1 MMNKFTLSFFTLF
14 LAFSSVYKPN
24 AQVNNDIF
32 SMALTGDAIIT
43 RKLSVYNEPPFLE
56 MIKLIRSADV
66 AFTNFEMLLH
76 DYEPYP
82 MHKSGGTYMR
92 AEPSMAKELIWA
104 GFDIVS
110 TANNHTGDYG
120 SEGMRLTL
128 KYLNDY
134 GLVNAGAGE
143 SLEEAREAKFI
154 ETSKAR
160 VALVSC
166 ASTFPDHSRA
176 GTSRGDTNSR
186 PGLSPLRFNTEFI
199 ITKEH
204 LDNIKKL
211 KKDTEPSK
219 FSKED
224 QNSLTEINFSGRNY
238 KVGKENEI
246 ITKTNQKDLKEIER
260 VVGSSVHMADYTIV
274 SIHAHESDEKKSV
287 PAKFLIEFSRKMIDA
302 GADVVVG
309 HGPHVLRG
317 IEIYKG
323 KPIFYSLANF
333 MFQNETLLRVPE
345 ENYAKYNLGTE
356 AQINDWNSK
365 RYANDTRGFPTE
377 REIWESVIAVPKW
390 NKGDLFKIELYPI
403 TLGFRKKRTIR
414 GRPMLAN
421 EVLSKK
427 IIYDLIERSK
437 PFGTKIEY
445 KDGIGIIK
453 IKN

>member
-1 MMNKFTLSFFTLF
+1 MMNKFTLSFFTIYI
-14 LAFSSVYKPN
+14 AFTSIYKPN
-24 AQVNNDIF
+24 AQVNNEKF
-32 SMALTGDAIIT
+32 TMALTGDAIIT

-92 AEPSMAKELIWA
+92 AKPSMAKELIWA

-160 VALVSC
+160 VALISC

-176 GTSRGDTNSR
+176 GTSRGDTSSR
-186 PGLSPLRFNTEFI
+186 PGLSPLRFNTEFTV
-199 ITKEH
+199 TKAH
-204 LDNIKKL
+204 FDNIKKL
-211 KKDTEPSK
+211 KKDIEPSK

-224 QNSLTEINFSGRNY
+224 KNSLTEINFSGRNY
-238 KVGKENEI
+238 KIGKENI
-246 ITKTNQKDLKEIER
+246 IMTKTNQKDLKEIER

-274 SIHAHESDEKKSV
+274 TIHAHESDGKKSV

-345 ENYAKYNLGTE
+345 ENYARYNLGND

-377 REIWESVIAVPKW
+377 REIWESVIAYPIWDKS
-390 NKGDLFKIELYPI
+390 GLFKIELYPI
-403 TLGFRKKRTIR
+403 SLGFGKKRTIR
-414 GRPMLAN
+414 GRPMFAN
-421 EVLSKK
+421 KVLSRK
-427 IIYDLIERSK
+427 IINDLIQRSK

-445 KDGIGIIK
+445 KDGIGIIN
-453 IKN
+453 IKK